1 MNAHLGSLANA
12 FHPSDSDWVVSIVY
26 ADGTQRN
33 RRINPGT
40 IREDQ
45 AVAFALAA
53 DKKTMADTVSVM
65 CRRASDRSIQLTG
78 VDTFLERMRRM
89 KR

>member
-1 MNAHLGSLANA
+1 MSGHLGTLANA
-12 FHPSDSDWVVSIVY
+12 FHPADTDWVVSIVY

-40 IREDQ
+40 IKEEQ

-53 DKKTMADTVSVM
+53 DKRAMSDAVSIA
-65 CRRASDRSIQLTG
+65 CRRASDRSIQLSG
-78 VDTFLERMRRM
+78 VDSFLERMRRM
-89 KR
+89 RG